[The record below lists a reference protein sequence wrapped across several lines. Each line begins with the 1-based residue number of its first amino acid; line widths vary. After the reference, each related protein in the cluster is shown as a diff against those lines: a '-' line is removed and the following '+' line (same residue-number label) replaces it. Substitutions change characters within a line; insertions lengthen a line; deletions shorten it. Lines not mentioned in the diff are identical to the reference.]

1 MPALSRLFYYF
12 FAAQKIFDFCST
24 YVLPARAN
32 STFVLLLRNVE
43 VLALCAAKAL
53 QVPAPAL

>member
-32 STFVLLLRNVE
+32 STLVLFFSEKPLGFLLQH
-43 VLALCAAKAL
+43 C
-53 QVPAPAL
+53 